1 MYPSVPFV
9 MRTIEQNV
17 QIDQYHIPAGSHI
30 ILHIY
35 GIHNCP
41 EYYPDPRVFQPNRFL
56 PENCIGR
63 HPYSYIPFSAGP
75 RNCIGQKFAMCEEK
89 TILASVIKR
98 YKVTAMEKIEDIKKT
113 EFDDYLDD
121 GCRNMWFQQDG
132 AFVHNVRNAREILI
146 EEFGTKWIENG
157 GPINVRNAR
166 EILIEEFGTKWI
178 ENGGPIN

>member
-1 MYPSVPFV
+1 MIKIITGCDGFFPFL
-9 MRTIEQNV
+9 
-17 QIDQYHIPAGSHI
+17 DQYHIPAGSHI

-75 RNCIGQKFAMCEEK
+75 RNCIGNFFPFKKEDYRMLKLWMLLKLCSILGQKFAMCEEK

-98 YKVTAMEKIEDIKKT
+98 YKVTAMEKIEDIKVIP
-113 EFDDYLDD
+113 DIVI
-121 GCRNMWFQQDG
+121 RP
-132 AFVHNVRNAREILI
+132 V
-146 EEFGTKWIENG
+146 NG
-157 GPINVRNAR
+157 VLVTLERRKLN
-166 EILIEEFGTKWI
+166 
-178 ENGGPIN
+178 